1 MTLASLTTL
10 ITLQYQLV
18 PTSDPMMLILLI
30 IAGWY
35 ILKFLLKALVFIV
48 GSLILFVQFLV
59 RFIPYFLTGRVEE
72 YFTEREEE
80 KRQAEEDQKK
90 KDRERWE
97 EHYRTDRVTRVC
109 FPDKELDEKY
119 GFTEEIRGD
128 RKAKD
133 WYD

>member
-1 MTLASLTTL
+1 MTLVSLTTL
-10 ITLQYQLV
+10 ITLQYRLV

-59 RFIPYFLTGRVEE
+59 RFIPYFLTGRVDE

-90 KDRERWE
+90 KDREEWE
-97 EHYRTDRVTRVC
+97 ELYRTDRVTRVC

-119 GFTEEIRGD
+119 GFTEEIRAG

-133 WYD
+133 SYD